1 MRKKN
6 LYEPGSTTPFALS
19 RSKLEAFVN
28 CPRCFYLDRRLG
40 VAPPSGPPFS
50 INSAVD
56 HLLKKEFDVYRGTR
70 QPHPLMKAAGLE
82 AIPYQHESLSQ
93 WRENFKGV
101 RYFHEVTGFEVF
113 GAIDDLWIDLNTN
126 DLLVVDYKATAK
138 DGEVNIDAE
147 WQHGY
152 KRQME
157 LYQWL
162 LRKNGFSVSNTGYF
176 VYCNG
181 DKTATQFDGTLY
193 FKIKLIPYQGSDTWV
208 DSRLAAAKQCLD
220 GALPDFGADCE
231 QCKYAGDLSKVVPF
245 APPGEKEKGN

>member
-6 LYEPGSTTPFALS
+6 LYEPGSKTPFALS

-56 HLLKKEFDVYRGTR
+56 HLLKKEFDTYR
-70 QPHPLMKAAGLE
+70 QNQQSHPLMTAAGLD
-82 AIPYQHESLSQ
+82 AIPFRHEYLNR

-101 RYFHEVTGFEVF
+101 RYFHEATGFEVF

-162 LRKNGFSVSNTGYF
+162 LRKNGFSVSNT
-176 VYCNG
+176 C
-181 DKTATQFDGTLY
+181 
-193 FKIKLIPYQGSDTWV
+193 
-208 DSRLAAAKQCLD
+208 
-220 GALPDFGADCE
+220 
-231 QCKYAGDLSKVVPF
+231 
-245 APPGEKEKGN
+245 

>member
-6 LYEPGSTTPFALS
+6 LYAPDSGQPFALS

-56 HLLKKEFDVYRGTR
+56 HLLKKEFDAYRQNQR
-70 QPHPLMKAAGLE
+70 PHPLMTAAGLN
-82 AIPYQHESLSQ
+82 AIPFQHEKLSQ

-101 RYFHEVTGFEVF
+101 RYLHEATCFEVF
-113 GAIDDLWIDLNTN
+113 GAIDDLWIDLDTKA
-126 DLLVVDYKATAK
+126 LLVVDYKATAK

-147 WQHGY
+147 WQNGY

-162 LRKNGFSVSNTGYF
+162 LRKNGFNVSDTGYF

-181 DKTATQFDGTLY
+181 DKSQDEFAALMR
-193 FKIKLIPYQGSDTWV
+193 FKIKLIPYAGSDGWV
-208 DSRLAAAKQCLD
+208 EATLDAARRCLD
-220 GALPDFGADCE
+220 GKMPDYQADCE
-231 QCKYAGDLSKVVPF
+231 QCAYISDLV
-245 APPGEKEKGN
+245 AIGNIAH

>member
-1 MRKKN
+1 
-6 LYEPGSTTPFALS
+6 
-19 RSKLEAFVN
+19 
-28 CPRCFYLDRRLG
+28 
-40 VAPPSGPPFS
+40 
-50 INSAVD
+50 
-56 HLLKKEFDVYRGTR
+56 
-70 QPHPLMKAAGLE
+70 
-82 AIPYQHESLSQ
+82 
-93 WRENFKGV
+93 
-101 RYFHEVTGFEVF
+101 
-113 GAIDDLWIDLNTN
+113 
-126 DLLVVDYKATAK
+126 
-138 DGEVNIDAE
+138 
-147 WQHGY
+147 
-152 KRQME
+152 
-157 LYQWL
+157 L